1 MFGGDC
7 THDSFECRCYA
18 APRAATQGLDELEFV
33 RSACHAAQVGN
44 LEKLGRI
51 LSSKPEAVSWDG
63 GTGAG
68 TRHWRQAVVS
78 LVLLAAAAADTVHPS
93 QAALATHPCTM
104 RRVRGR

>member
-1 MFGGDC
+1 MTQSLPWAAELAFVSTCGQQCMFGGDC

-68 TRHWRQAVVS
+68 T
-78 LVLLAAAAADTVHPS
+78 
-93 QAALATHPCTM
+93 ALAT
-104 RRVRGR
+104 G